1 MSSIKTSLLIAVLAC
16 VSACGRQVVEF
27 KLDGGDG
34 IDAPVDASI
43 DGPPIALRPTVV
55 STMPVS
61 DATGVALNT
70 SPTATFSKPMNAGTL
85 TTTTFTLRQG
95 STALV
100 GVVTVNAAGT
110 IATLNPTADL
120 IAGLVYTATIT
131 TGAQDTGGLGLAADY
146 TWMFSAAANA
156 SPPTVIT
163 TTPTPN
169 ATGVSLNVSPTA
181 TFSKAMNAT
190 TINATTFTLS
200 RGATPV
206 AGVVTL
212 NSATNTATF
221 NPAANLTAGLVYTA
235 TITTGAQDTGGLAL
249 SAPFTWMFTAG
260 AAVLPPTVT
269 MTTPAPNATTV
280 ALGVNLTATF
290 SQPMNATTINA
301 TTFTLAQGAT
311 PIAGVVTY
319 DAPTNTATFNPA
331 TDLTAGLVYTATIT
345 TGALDAGGLALA
357 APFTWMFTT
366 GTVVLPP
373 TVTVTTPAPGA
384 TNVALTVSPTA
395 TFSRAMN
402 ATTINATT
410 FTLAQGATP
419 IVGVV
424 TYNAVTN
431 TATFNPTV
439 DLTTGLVYTAT
450 ITTGAQDTNGVALAA
465 PFTWMFTTGTSMLP
479 PTVMT
484 TSPLANAMNVPITVS
499 PTATFS
505 QPMNMLTIN
514 STTFTLFQGLT
525 QIAGVVTYNALTN
538 TATFNPT
545 VDLTTGLVYTA
556 TITTGAQDS
565 NGMSLAAPFT
575 WMFTT
580 GAACIV
586 QPIILGTSGAFAV
599 LAGSTITNTGPSM
612 ITGDMGVYPLTA
624 ITGFPPGVLTGNQ
637 YPGIA
642 PSDSAQG
649 DLTIAY
655 NDAAGRTMCLT
666 SIVGDLG
673 GMTLPPGLYKSTGFL
688 SVVTADLVL
697 DAQGDPNARW
707 IFAMASALTVANN
720 RQVTIIGGG
729 SAANVFWQV
738 GSSATLGTGS
748 SFVGT
753 IMADQAISFATGAV
767 LRGRALA
774 RIAAVTLDSTT
785 ITLP

>member
-1 MSSIKTSLLIAVLAC
+1 MSSIKTSLLIAILAC

-27 KLDGGDG
+27 KLDGGAGTDALVDG
-34 IDAPVDASI
+34 SVDAPVD
-43 DGPPIALRPTVV
+43 GPTEVRPVV
-55 STMPVS
+55 MSTMPAS
-61 DATGVALNT
+61 DATGVALTT

-85 TTTTFTLRQG
+85 TTTTFTVRQG
-95 STALV
+95 ATPVA

-110 IATLNPTADL
+110 
-120 IAGLVYTATIT
+120 
-131 TGAQDTGGLGLAADY
+131 
-146 TWMFSAAANA
+146 
-156 SPPTVIT
+156 
-163 TTPTPN
+163 
-169 ATGVSLNVSPTA
+169 
-181 TFSKAMNAT
+181 
-190 TINATTFTLS
+190 
-200 RGATPV
+200 
-206 AGVVTL
+206 
-212 NSATNTATF
+212 TATF
-221 NPAANLTAGLVYTA
+221 NPTADLTAGLVYTA

-249 SAPFTWMFTAG
+249 AANYTWMFTAAANALPPTVTSTTPATNATNVTLNVSPTATFSKAMNPTTINSTTFTLVQGATPIAGVVTLNSATNTATFNPALNLTAGLVYTATITTGAQDTGGLGLSSSFVWMFTTG

-269 MTTPAPNATTV
+269 MTTPAANATNV
-280 ALGVNLTATF
+280 GVGVSPTATF
-290 SQPMNATTINA
+290 SQPMNATTING

-311 PIAGVVTY
+311 PVAGAVTY
-319 DAPTNTATFNPA
+319 DALTNTATFNP
-331 TDLTAGLVYTATIT
+331 TSDLTAGLVYTATIT
-345 TGALDAGGLALA
+345 TGAQDTNGLALA

-366 GTVVLPP
+366 STVVQPP
-373 TVTVTTPAPGA
+373 TVTSTTPVAGA
-384 TNVALTVSPTA
+384 MNVAISVSPTA

-402 ATTINATT
+402 PATINAMT
-410 FTLAQGATP
+410 FTLRQGATQ
-419 IVGVV
+419 ITGLV
-424 TYNAVTN
+424 TYNAATN
-431 TATFNPTV
+431 TATFDPAV

-450 ITTGAQDTNGVALAA
+450 ITTGAQDTNGLALA
-465 PFTWMFTTGTSMLP
+465 S
-479 PTVMT
+479 
-484 TSPLANAMNVPITVS
+484 
-499 PTATFS
+499 
-505 QPMNMLTIN
+505 
-514 STTFTLFQGLT
+514 
-525 QIAGVVTYNALTN
+525 
-538 TATFNPT
+538 
-545 VDLTTGLVYTA
+545 
-556 TITTGAQDS
+556 
-565 NGMSLAAPFT
+565 PFT

-580 GAACIV
+580 GAACVV

-642 PSDSAQG
+642 PSDAAQG

-688 SVVTADLVL
+688 SVVSADLVL

-707 IFAMASALTVANN
+707 IFSMASALTVANT

-748 SFVGT
+748 RFVGT